1 MFIQRKNGIL
11 SMLSIFLNCFNMDQ
25 AIRYA
30 VEYLSFF
37 LFLHSWYIH
46 WLKCVQNFNT
56 VFYN

>member
-11 SMLSIFLNCFNMDQ
+11 SMLSIFLNCFNVDQ

-46 WLKCVQNFNT
+46 W
-56 VFYN
+56 